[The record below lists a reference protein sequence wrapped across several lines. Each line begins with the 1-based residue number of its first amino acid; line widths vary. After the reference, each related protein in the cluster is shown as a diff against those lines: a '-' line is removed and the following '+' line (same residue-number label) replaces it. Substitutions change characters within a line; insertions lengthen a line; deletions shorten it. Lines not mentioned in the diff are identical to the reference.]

1 MGAADD
7 IATVTYSLVLLRPG
21 PRHSELA
28 RFADGHVEHI
38 DAMAARGVVLL
49 GGDFRGGI
57 GDIEGAYLL
66 NTRTH
71 AEWAAWADRDP
82 FVEKASIPT
91 KLFPGNSSVSC
102 PLRSIPRSIET
113 STLWARG
120 TPRQLTA

>member
-7 IATVTYSLVLLRPG
+7 IATVTYFLVLLRPG

-57 GDIEGAYLL
+57 DDIEGAYLL
-66 NTRTH
+66 HTRTH
-71 AEWAAWADRDP
+71 AEAAAWADRDP
-82 FVEKASIPT
+82 FVREGVYTYEIVPWELVGIEPT
-91 KLFPGNSSVSC
+91 AIDPTFH
-102 PLRSIPRSIET
+102 
-113 STLWARG
+113 
-120 TPRQLTA
+120 